1 MGEADVPEL
10 ADGHDSHEGICHE
23 TFVIIHQFFRVDHR
37 FVYFEVLKNIF
48 PQDAREKPTVQ
59 LRSVDLV
66 FADKEN
72 IADRALA
79 DLPFDVQKNSLLD
92 PGCCGGSFF
101 EDAVAIVQGLVVHKL
116 RGFISFH
123 LADIGYESPEI
134 FFFCIWIASHLKEH
148 VFAGKNDLYR
158 SVPCFLFHSDLR

>member
-48 PQDAREKPTVQ
+48 PQDARKEPAGK
-59 LRSVDLV
+59 LWSVDLV

-79 DLPFDVQKNSLLD
+79 DLPFGVQKNSLLD
-92 PGCCGGSFF
+92 PGCCGGSFSRM
-101 EDAVAIVQGLVVHKL
+101 Q
-116 RGFISFH
+116 
-123 LADIGYESPEI
+123 SP
-134 FFFCIWIASHLKEH
+134 
-148 VFAGKNDLYR
+148 
-158 SVPCFLFHSDLR
+158 